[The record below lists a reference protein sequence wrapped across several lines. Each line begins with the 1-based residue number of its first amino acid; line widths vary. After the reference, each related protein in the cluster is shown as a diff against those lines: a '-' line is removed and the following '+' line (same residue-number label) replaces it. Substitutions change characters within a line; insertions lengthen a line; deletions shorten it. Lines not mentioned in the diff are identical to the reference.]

1 VTLRASVV
9 QTTIHV
15 SISLVAGGCRNGAN
29 FAFLKNGKNMSGAVV
44 RRALSVVVVG
54 GGHAGVEAALAA
66 QRNGA
71 SVALVTPNPVG
82 I

>member
-1 VTLRASVV
+1 MAPRFS
-9 QTTIHV
+9 
-15 SISLVAGGCRNGAN
+15 
-29 FAFLKNGKNMSGAVV
+29 KNMSGAVV
-44 RRALSVVVVG
+44 RKALSVVVVG